1 MEDVTQIMPTQGT
14 IGEPTQIGA
23 VKICPICQTNNPGL
37 EAYCSECGFLLD
49 SQPGDSAV
57 MPASDEDTLCL
68 IERKS
73 GRKFRLYEGDNSVG
87 RENCDVLL
95 TDSSVSRKHAQIHVE
110 GSHVTVTDIGSTNG
124 TMVNDVRLN
133 AGAAT
138 EVSDGA
144 EIRFGAVSLIMSMHG
159 EIPDAVRNG
168 SPLDI
173 NADKTLVGDAP
184 NIPISVLTQSEPIS
198 PIRVGEGEV
207 VAKMIRV
214 DGAGA
219 DILMSEGEFTIGRKK
234 DNMIVISNDPFVS
247 GKHAEVTCNG
257 GVCLLKDVGSSNGT
271 LVNGSKLEP
280 QEPLELHEGDEIVF
294 GKTQYR
300 FETGKDNTEANPE
313 ASLEAPNEP
322 KESEQP

>member
-1 MEDVTQIMPTQGT
+1 MDDVTQIMPNQGN
-14 IGEPTQIGA
+14 IEEPTQIGT
-23 VKICPICQTNNPGL
+23 VKICPVCQTTNPGL
-37 EAYCSECGFLLD
+37 ETYCSECGFLLD
-49 SQPGDSAV
+49 SHPDESAI
-57 MPASDEDTLCL
+57 MPTEDEDTLCL

-73 GRKFRLYEGDNSVG
+73 GRKFRLYDGDNSVG

-95 TDSSVSRKHAQIHVE
+95 ADSSVSRKHAQIHVE
-110 GSHVTVTDIGSTNG
+110 GCHVTVTDIGSTNG

-133 AGAAT
+133 TGSAAD
-138 EVSDGA
+138 VNDGA

-159 EIPDAVRNG
+159 EIPDTVEDASV
-168 SPLDI
+168 SDF

-184 NIPISVLTQSEPIS
+184 NTPIPVLTQTAPLS

-207 VAKMIRV
+207 VAKLVRADDM
-214 DGAGA
+214 GG

-234 DNMIVISNDPFVS
+234 ENMIVISNDPFIS
-247 GKHAEVTCNG
+247 GKHAEVTFMS

-280 QEPLELHEGDEIVF
+280 QEPLELHDGDEIVF

-300 FETGKDNTEANPE
+300 FETGKDNTEAEPE
-313 ASLEAPNEP
+313 APLDAPNEP
-322 KESEQP
+322 GESEQP